1 MSLSDAFGFYGILT
15 EPRVGHERLAAIMVE
30 QGVAFV
36 QLRMK
41 DAPYEEVLD
50 MARRL
55 RPIIRG
61 DSRFIINDDP
71 RLAAE
76 VGADGLHL
84 GQDDM
89 AYLEARSLLG
99 ADAIIGL
106 STHSPAQTRAACALD
121 PDYIGVGPV
130 YATPTKRIADPV
142 IGLQGLKEMLAEST
156 VPAVAIGGIDH
167 VRAQEVLAAGASNL
181 CAVRCINQA
190 EDPARALERI
200 LQLIQDS

>member
-41 DAPYEEVLD
+41 NASYEEVLD

-71 RLAAE
+71 RLAVE

-89 AYLEARSLLG
+89 PYLEARSLLG
-99 ADAIIGL
+99 PDVIIGL

-156 VPAVAIGGIDH
+156 VPTVAIGGIDH
-167 VRAQEVLAAGASNL
+167 VRAPEVLAAGANNL

>member
-50 MARRL
+50 IARHL

-61 DSRFIINDDP
+61 DSRFIINDDSS
-71 RLAAE
+71 LAVE

-89 AYLEARSLLG
+89 PYLEARSLLG
-99 ADAIIGL
+99 PDVIIGL

-130 YATPTKRIADPV
+130 YATPTKRVADPV

-156 VPAVAIGGIDH
+156 VPAVAIGGIDQ